1 MVGSK
6 GMANFKVV
14 YACVYECERRDK
26 VTPQTLKHWARVT
39 REERSNPERGGVG
52 WLGLACLR
60 EQRASGG
67 CAGDW
72 HALRNALFRC
82 RH

>member
-52 WLGLACLR
+52 WLGLACAACPPHFQNLWYGK
-60 EQRASGG
+60 ESS
-67 CAGDW
+67 
-72 HALRNALFRC
+72 
-82 RH
+82 